1 MSIARAMKLTDEQFA
16 KIIRSEVIYDTEGI
30 ETENCGAGREHSE
43 NHCERERLRDK
54 EVSKWG

>member
-30 ETENCGAGREHSE
+30 ETENRRAGREHSE
-43 NHCERERLRDK
+43 NTDKRERLRDK
-54 EVSKWG
+54 EVSEWC